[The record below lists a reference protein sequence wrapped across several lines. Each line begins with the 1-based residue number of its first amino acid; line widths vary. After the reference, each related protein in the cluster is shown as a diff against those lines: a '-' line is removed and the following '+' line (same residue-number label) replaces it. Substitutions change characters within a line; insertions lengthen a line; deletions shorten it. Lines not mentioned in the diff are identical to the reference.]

1 MNYLRALALL
11 GLGITVQAE
20 ADVWKWIDAKGNTHY
35 VDTMK
40 TIYTWIDGSGEVHYS
55 DTPEREDAVTAELI
69 WHSSGTLDD
78 LDAAVAQPAEE
89 FATEGEADPGEPD
102 AQAADYYCRRA
113 TEIYESYVNAPQLF
127 RTGPDG
133 QREYLSEEDA
143 ASTIAETRARKEE
156 LCSATV
162 ALGD

>member
-1 MNYLRALALL
+1 MNYLRAMALLALGFAL
-11 GLGITVQAE
+11 QAE
-20 ADVWKWIDAKGNTHY
+20 ADVWKWVDAKGDTHY

-40 TIYTWIDGSGEVHYS
+40 TIYTWVDEFGEVYYS

-78 LDAAVAQPAEE
+78 LDAGNEQQADDLG
-89 FATEGEADPGEPD
+89 TEGEADPD
-102 AQAADYYCRRA
+102 AADTQAADYYCRRA

-133 QREYLSEEDA
+133 QREYLDDADA
-143 ASTIAETRARKEE
+143 ARTIEETRARKEE
-156 LCSATV
+156 LCNAQAANS
-162 ALGD
+162 D